1 MSHFTKYGKRMRL
14 MLMTATFV
22 ASLVCL
28 FAIPFVEKNLLKN
41 QVAYYRVEVN
51 GTEVGAANSRADAAK
66 ALADARRRLSGI
78 YPDVIYIE
86 PEYTVIKESHL
97 AAERMSEQELSDTVY
112 SALFSSIT
120 DVNSRIAYTVRM
132 DDTTVALASLDDVY
146 TLLSRVE
153 QQYDTQKEY
162 TVQLNAAGSSGD
174 YTVSFEK
181 TQTDASKDIVSA
193 VLSGQASTTQEDG
206 TVVHDGITA
215 IDFAQNV
222 TVSEVLL
229 AKTEVVNVDTAYET
243 VTKSSDSSISY
254 EVKAGETVASIASD
268 YQLDEEKIY
277 EWNTQLDKDAV
288 LAEGDVVTLS
298 VSETP
303 LSVVMTKRETY
314 EEEYRATPQYTQD
327 SEEKKGK
334 NTIED
339 EGSTGTRKVTAEVS
353 YINGRRT
360 DTKIIDEK
368 IQTESQ
374 PQVISVGTQQDDG
387 YQMPISGQFKENAD
401 NGVIWLAK
409 ERTSVY
415 AAAEGTVTRTGWYA
429 DYGYCIDITHKDGS
443 VTRYGHLDAIGVTK
457 GQSVTAGQLI
467 ANSGSTGNCNEPCL
481 YFELWINGTAVNPL
495 NYIRKN

>member
-14 MLMTATFV
+14 MLLTAMFV
-22 ASLVCL
+22 ASMVCL
-28 FAIPFVEKNLLKN
+28 FAIPFVEKNLLNN
-41 QVAYYRVEVN
+41 QVAYYRIEVN

-66 ALADARRRLSGI
+66 ALADARGRLSGI
-78 YPDVIYIE
+78 YPDVVYME

-97 AAERMSEQELSDTVY
+97 TAERMSKEELSDSIY

-120 DVNSRIAYTVRM
+120 DVNSQIAYMVRM
-132 DDTTVALASLDDVY
+132 DDATVTLASLDDVY

-162 TVQLNAAGSSGD
+162 TVQLNPIGSSGD

-206 TVVHDGITA
+206 TVVHDGITS

-229 AKTEVVNVDTAYET
+229 AKTGIVNVDTAYEA
-243 VTKSSDSSISY
+243 VTKSSENRVLY
-254 EVKAGETVASIASD
+254 EVKAGETVESVASD
-268 YQLDEEKIY
+268 YRIDKEQIY
-277 EWNTQLDKDAV
+277 EWNTQLDTDSV
-288 LAEGDVVTLS
+288 LAEGEMITLS
-298 VSETP
+298 VPETL

-314 EEEYRATPQYTQD
+314 EEAQ
-327 SEEKKGK
+327 KGK
-334 NTIED
+334 NTIEE

-368 IQTESQ
+368 VQTESQ
-374 PQVISVGTQQDDG
+374 PQVISVGTQSDSAYG
-387 YQMPISGQFKENAD
+387 LPVSGQFGGNVN

-443 VTRYGHLDAIGVTK
+443 VTRYGHLDAIGVVK
-457 GQSVTAGQLI
+457 GQNVTAGQLI
-467 ANSGSTGNCNEPCL
+467 ANSGSTGNCDEPCL
-481 YFELWINGTAVNPL
+481 YFELWINGSTVNPL
-495 NYIRKN
+495 RFIQ

>member
-14 MLMTATFV
+14 MLLTAMFV
-22 ASLVCL
+22 ASMVCL
-28 FAIPFVEKNLLKN
+28 FAIPFVEKNLLNN
-41 QVAYYRVEVN
+41 QVAYYRIEVN

-66 ALADARRRLSGI
+66 ALADARGRLSGI
-78 YPDVIYIE
+78 YPDVVYME

-97 AAERMSEQELSDTVY
+97 TAERMSEEELSDSIY

-120 DVNSRIAYTVRM
+120 DVNSQIAYMVRM
-132 DDTTVALASLDDVY
+132 DDATVTLASLDDVY

-162 TVQLNAAGSSGD
+162 TVQLNATGSSGD

-206 TVVHDGITA
+206 TVVHDGITS

-229 AKTEVVNVDTAYET
+229 AKTGIVNVDTAYEA
-243 VTKSSDSSISY
+243 VTKSSENRVLY
-254 EVKAGETVASIASD
+254 EVKAGETVESVASD
-268 YQLDEEKIY
+268 YRIDKEQIY
-277 EWNTQLDKDAV
+277 EWNTQLDTDSV
-288 LAEGDVVTLS
+288 LAEGEMITLS
-298 VSETP
+298 VPETL

-314 EEEYRATPQYTQD
+314 DEAYRATPQYIQD
-327 SEEKKGK
+327 EEAQKGK
-334 NTIED
+334 NTIEE

-368 IQTESQ
+368 VQTESQ
-374 PQVISVGTQQDDG
+374 PQVISVGTQSDSAYG
-387 YQMPISGQFKENAD
+387 LPVSGQFGGNVN

-429 DYGYCIDITHKDGS
+429 DYGYCIDITHKDGF
-443 VTRYGHLDAIGVTK
+443 VTRYGHLDAIGVVK
-457 GQSVTAGQLI
+457 GQNVTAGQLI
-467 ANSGSTGNCNEPCL
+467 ANSGSTGNCDEPCL
-481 YFELWINGTAVNPL
+481 YFELWINGSTVNPL
-495 NYIRKN
+495 RFIQ

>member
-14 MLMTATFV
+14 MLLTAMFV
-22 ASLVCL
+22 ASMVCL
-28 FAIPFVEKNLLKN
+28 FAIPFVEKNLLNN
-41 QVAYYRVEVN
+41 QVAYYRIEVN

-66 ALADARRRLSGI
+66 ALADARGRLSGI
-78 YPDVIYIE
+78 YPDVVYME

-97 AAERMSEQELSDTVY
+97 TAERMSEEELSDSIY
-112 SALFSSIT
+112 S
-120 DVNSRIAYTVRM
+120 
-132 DDTTVALASLDDVY
+132 ASLDDVY

-162 TVQLNAAGSSGD
+162 TVQLNATGSSGD

-206 TVVHDGITA
+206 TVVHDGITS

-229 AKTEVVNVDTAYET
+229 AKTGIVNVDTAYEA
-243 VTKSSDSSISY
+243 VTKSSENRVLY
-254 EVKAGETVASIASD
+254 EVKAGETVESVASD
-268 YQLDEEKIY
+268 YRIDKEQIY
-277 EWNTQLDKDAV
+277 EWNTQLDTDSV
-288 LAEGDVVTLS
+288 LAEGEMITLS
-298 VSETP
+298 VPETL

-314 EEEYRATPQYTQD
+314 DEAYRATPQYIQD
-327 SEEKKGK
+327 EEAQKGK
-334 NTIED
+334 NTIEE

-368 IQTESQ
+368 VQTESQ
-374 PQVISVGTQQDDG
+374 PQVISVGTQSDSAYG
-387 YQMPISGQFKENAD
+387 LPVSGQFGGNVN

-443 VTRYGHLDAIGVTK
+443 VTRYGHLDAIGVVK
-457 GQSVTAGQLI
+457 GQNVTAGQLI
-467 ANSGSTGNCNEPCL
+467 ANSGSTGNCEQPCL
-481 YFELWINGTAVNPL
+481 YFELWINGSTVNPL
-495 NYIRKN
+495 RFIQ

>member
-14 MLMTATFV
+14 MLLTAMFV
-22 ASLVCL
+22 ASMVCL
-28 FAIPFVEKNLLKN
+28 FAIPFVEKNLLNN
-41 QVAYYRVEVN
+41 QVAYYRIEVN

-66 ALADARRRLSGI
+66 ALADARGRLSGI
-78 YPDVIYIE
+78 YPDVVYME

-97 AAERMSEQELSDTVY
+97 TAERMSEEELSDSIY

-120 DVNSRIAYTVRM
+120 DVNSQIAYMVRM
-132 DDTTVALASLDDVY
+132 DDATVTLASLDDVY

-162 TVQLNAAGSSGD
+162 TVQLNATGSSGD

-206 TVVHDGITA
+206 TVVHDGITS

-229 AKTEVVNVDTAYET
+229 AKTGIVNVDTAYEA
-243 VTKSSDSSISY
+243 VTKSSENRVLY
-254 EVKAGETVASIASD
+254 EVKAGETVESVASD
-268 YQLDEEKIY
+268 YRIDKEQIY
-277 EWNTQLDKDAV
+277 EWNTQLDTDSV
-288 LAEGDVVTLS
+288 LAEGEMITLS
-298 VSETP
+298 VPETL

-314 EEEYRATPQYTQD
+314 DEAYRATPQYIQD
-327 SEEKKGK
+327 EEAQKGK
-334 NTIED
+334 NTIEE

-374 PQVISVGTQQDDG
+374 PQVISVGTKSD
-387 YQMPISGQFKENAD
+387 SA
-401 NGVIWLAK
+401 
-409 ERTSVY
+409 
-415 AAAEGTVTRTGWYA
+415 
-429 DYGYCIDITHKDGS
+429 YGLP
-443 VTRYGHLDAIGVTK
+443 V
-457 GQSVTAGQLI
+457 
-467 ANSGSTGNCNEPCL
+467 
-481 YFELWINGTAVNPL
+481 W
-495 NYIRKN
+495 RKCK

>member
-14 MLMTATFV
+14 MLLTAMFV
-22 ASLVCL
+22 ASMVCL
-28 FAIPFVEKNLLKN
+28 FAIPFVEKNLLNN
-41 QVAYYRVEVN
+41 QVAYYRIEVN

-66 ALADARRRLSGI
+66 ALADARGRLSRI
-78 YPDVIYIE
+78 YPDVVYME

-97 AAERMSEQELSDTVY
+97 TAERMSEEELSDSIY

-120 DVNSRIAYTVRM
+120 DVNSQIAYMVRM
-132 DDTTVALASLDDVY
+132 DDATVTLASLDDVY

-162 TVQLNAAGSSGD
+162 TVQLNATGSSGD

-206 TVVHDGITA
+206 TVVHDGITS

-229 AKTEVVNVDTAYET
+229 AKTGIVNVDTAYEA
-243 VTKSSDSSISY
+243 VTKSSENRVLY
-254 EVKAGETVASIASD
+254 EVKAGETVESVASD
-268 YQLDEEKIY
+268 YRIDKEQIY
-277 EWNTQLDKDAV
+277 EWNTQLDTDSV
-288 LAEGDVVTLS
+288 LAEGEMITLS
-298 VSETP
+298 VPETL

-314 EEEYRATPQYTQD
+314 DEAYRATPQYIQD
-327 SEEKKGK
+327 EEAQKGK
-334 NTIED
+334 NTIEE
-339 EGSTGTRKVTAEVS
+339 EGSTGTRKV
-353 YINGRRT
+353 
-360 DTKIIDEK
+360 
-368 IQTESQ
+368 
-374 PQVISVGTQQDDG
+374 ISVGTKSDSAYG
-387 YQMPISGQFKENAD
+387 LPVSGQFGGNVN

-443 VTRYGHLDAIGVTK
+443 VTRYGHLDAIGVVK
-457 GQSVTAGQLI
+457 GQNVTAGQLI
-467 ANSGSTGNCNEPCL
+467 ANSGSTGNCEQPCL
-481 YFELWINGTAVNPL
+481 YFELWINGSTVNPL
-495 NYIRKN
+495 RFIQ

>member
-14 MLMTATFV
+14 MLLTAMFV
-22 ASLVCL
+22 ASMVCL
-28 FAIPFVEKNLLKN
+28 FAIPFVEKNLLNN
-41 QVAYYRVEVN
+41 QVAYYRIEVN

-66 ALADARRRLSGI
+66 ALADARGRLSGI
-78 YPDVIYIE
+78 YPDVVYME

-97 AAERMSEQELSDTVY
+97 TAERMSEEELSDST
-112 SALFSSIT
+112 
-120 DVNSRIAYTVRM
+120 
-132 DDTTVALASLDDVY
+132 LASLDDVY

-162 TVQLNAAGSSGD
+162 TVQLNATGSSGD

-206 TVVHDGITA
+206 TVVHDGITS

-229 AKTEVVNVDTAYET
+229 AKTGIVNVDTAYEA
-243 VTKSSDSSISY
+243 VTKSSENRVLY
-254 EVKAGETVASIASD
+254 EVKAGETVESVASD
-268 YQLDEEKIY
+268 YRIDKEQIY
-277 EWNTQLDKDAV
+277 EWNTQLDTDSV
-288 LAEGDVVTLS
+288 LAEGEMITLS
-298 VSETP
+298 VPETL

-314 EEEYRATPQYTQD
+314 DEAYRATPQYIQD
-327 SEEKKGK
+327 EEAQKGK
-334 NTIED
+334 NTIEE

-368 IQTESQ
+368 VQTESQ
-374 PQVISVGTQQDDG
+374 PQVISVGTQSDSAYG
-387 YQMPISGQFKENAD
+387 LPVSGQFGGNVN

-443 VTRYGHLDAIGVTK
+443 VTRYGHLDAIGVVK
-457 GQSVTAGQLI
+457 GQNVTAGQLI
-467 ANSGSTGNCNEPCL
+467 ANSGSTGNCDEPCL
-481 YFELWINGTAVNPL
+481 YFELWINGSTVNPL
-495 NYIRKN
+495 RFIQ

>member
-14 MLMTATFV
+14 MLLTAMFA
-22 ASLVCL
+22 ASMVCL
-28 FAIPFVEKNLLKN
+28 FAIPFVEKNLLNN
-41 QVAYYRVEVN
+41 QVAYYRIEVN

-66 ALADARRRLSGI
+66 ALADARGRLSGI
-78 YPDVIYIE
+78 YPDVVYME

-97 AAERMSEQELSDTVY
+97 TAERMSEEELSDSVY

-120 DVNSRIAYTVRM
+120 DVNSQIAYTVRM
-132 DDTTVALASLDDVY
+132 DDATVTLASLDDVY

-162 TVQLNAAGSSGD
+162 TVQLNATGSSGD

-229 AKTEVVNVDTAYET
+229 AKTGIVNVDTAYEA
-243 VTKSSDSSISY
+243 VTKSSENRVLY
-254 EVKAGETVASIASD
+254 EVKAGETVESVASD
-268 YQLDEEKIY
+268 YGVDKEQIY
-277 EWNTQLDKDAV
+277 EWNTQLDTDSV
-288 LAEGDVVTLS
+288 LAEGEMITLS
-298 VSETP
+298 VPETL

-314 EEEYRATPQYTQD
+314 DEAYRATPRYIQD
-327 SEEKKGK
+327 EEAQKGK
-334 NTIED
+334 NTIEE

-368 IQTESQ
+368 VQTESQ
-374 PQVISVGTQQDDG
+374 PQVISVGTQSDSAYG
-387 YQMPISGQFKENAD
+387 LPVSGQFGGNVN

-443 VTRYGHLDAIGVTK
+443 VTIYGHLDAIGVVK
-457 GQSVTAGQLI
+457 GQNVTAGQLI
-467 ANSGSTGNCNEPCL
+467 ANSGSTGNCDEPCL
-481 YFELWINGTAVNPL
+481 YFELWINGSTVNPL
-495 NYIRKN
+495 RFIQ

>member
-14 MLMTATFV
+14 MLLTAMFV
-22 ASLVCL
+22 ASMVCL
-28 FAIPFVEKNLLKN
+28 FAIPFVEKNLLNN
-41 QVAYYRVEVN
+41 QVAYYRIEVN

-66 ALADARRRLSGI
+66 ALADARGRLSGI
-78 YPDVIYIE
+78 YPDVVYME

-97 AAERMSEQELSDTVY
+97 TAERMSEEELSDSIY

-120 DVNSRIAYTVRM
+120 DVNSQIAYMVRM
-132 DDTTVALASLDDVY
+132 DDATVTLASLDDVY

-162 TVQLNAAGSSGD
+162 TVQLNATGSSGD

-206 TVVHDGITA
+206 TVVHDGITS

-229 AKTEVVNVDTAYET
+229 AKTGIVNVDTAYEA
-243 VTKSSDSSISY
+243 VTKSSENRVLY
-254 EVKAGETVASIASD
+254 EVKAGETVESVASD
-268 YQLDEEKIY
+268 YRIDKEQIY
-277 EWNTQLDKDAV
+277 EWNTQLDTDSV
-288 LAEGDVVTLS
+288 LAEGEMITLS
-298 VSETP
+298 VPETL

-314 EEEYRATPQYTQD
+314 DEAYRATPQYIQD
-327 SEEKKGK
+327 EEAQKGK
-334 NTIED
+334 NTIEE

-368 IQTESQ
+368 VQTESQ
-374 PQVISVGTQQDDG
+374 PQVISAGTQSDSAYG
-387 YQMPISGQFKENAD
+387 LPVSGQFGGNVN

-443 VTRYGHLDAIGVTK
+443 VTRYGHLNAIGVVN
-457 GQSVTAGQLI
+457 GQNVTAGQLI
-467 ANSGSTGNCNEPCL
+467 ANSGSTGNCDEPCL
-481 YFELWINGTAVNPL
+481 YFELWINGSTVNPL
-495 NYIRKN
+495 RFIQ

>member
-14 MLMTATFV
+14 MLLTAMFV
-22 ASLVCL
+22 ASMVCL
-28 FAIPFVEKNLLKN
+28 FAIPFVEKNLLNN
-41 QVAYYRVEVN
+41 QVAYYRIEVN

-66 ALADARRRLSGI
+66 ALADARGRLSRI
-78 YPDVIYIE
+78 YPDVVYME

-97 AAERMSEQELSDTVY
+97 TAERMSEEELSDSIY

-120 DVNSRIAYTVRM
+120 DVNSQIAYMVRM
-132 DDTTVALASLDDVY
+132 DDATVTLASLDDVY

-162 TVQLNAAGSSGD
+162 TVQLNATGSSGD

-206 TVVHDGITA
+206 TVVHDGITS

-229 AKTEVVNVDTAYET
+229 AKTGIVNVDTAYEA
-243 VTKSSDSSISY
+243 VTKSSENRVLY
-254 EVKAGETVASIASD
+254 EVKAGETVESVASD
-268 YQLDEEKIY
+268 YRIDKEQIY
-277 EWNTQLDKDAV
+277 EWNTQLDTDSV
-288 LAEGDVVTLS
+288 LAEGEMITLS
-298 VSETP
+298 VPETL

-314 EEEYRATPQYTQD
+314 DEAYRATPQYIQD
-327 SEEKKGK
+327 EEAQKGK
-334 NTIED
+334 NTIEE

-368 IQTESQ
+368 VQTESQ
-374 PQVISVGTQQDDG
+374 PQVISVGTKSDSAYGLPFPD
-387 YQMPISGQFKENAD
+387 S
-401 NGVIWLAK
+401 LA
-409 ERTSVY
+409 EM
-415 AAAEGTVTRTGWYA
+415 
-429 DYGYCIDITHKDGS
+429 
-443 VTRYGHLDAIGVTK
+443 
-457 GQSVTAGQLI
+457 
-467 ANSGSTGNCNEPCL
+467 
-481 YFELWINGTAVNPL
+481 
-495 NYIRKN
+495 

>member
-14 MLMTATFV
+14 MLLTAMFV
-22 ASLVCL
+22 ASMVCL
-28 FAIPFVEKNLLKN
+28 FAIPFVEKNLLNN
-41 QVAYYRVEVN
+41 QVAYYRIEVN

-66 ALADARRRLSGI
+66 ALADARGRLSGI
-78 YPDVIYIE
+78 YPDVVYME

-97 AAERMSEQELSDTVY
+97 TAERMSEEELSDSIY

-120 DVNSRIAYTVRM
+120 DVNSQIAYMVRM
-132 DDTTVALASLDDVY
+132 DDATVTLASLDDVY

-162 TVQLNAAGSSGD
+162 TVQLNATGSSGD

-206 TVVHDGITA
+206 TVVHDGITS

-229 AKTEVVNVDTAYET
+229 AKTGIVNVDTAYEA
-243 VTKSSDSSISY
+243 VTKSSENRVLY
-254 EVKAGETVASIASD
+254 EVKAGETVESVASD
-268 YQLDEEKIY
+268 YRIDKEQIY
-277 EWNTQLDKDAV
+277 EWNTQLDTDSV
-288 LAEGDVVTLS
+288 LAEGEMITLS
-298 VSETP
+298 VPETL

-314 EEEYRATPQYTQD
+314 DEAYRATPQYIQD
-327 SEEKKGK
+327 EEAQKGK
-334 NTIED
+334 NTIEE

-368 IQTESQ
+368 VQTESQ
-374 PQVISVGTQQDDG
+374 PQVISVGTQSDSAYG
-387 YQMPISGQFKENAD
+387 LPVSGQFGGNVN

-443 VTRYGHLDAIGVTK
+443 VTRDGHLDAIGVVK
-457 GQSVTAGQLI
+457 GQNVTAGQLI
-467 ANSGSTGNCNEPCL
+467 ANSGSTGNCDEPCL
-481 YFELWINGTAVNPL
+481 YFELWINGSTVNPL
-495 NYIRKN
+495 RFIQ

>member
-14 MLMTATFV
+14 MLLTAMFA
-22 ASLVCL
+22 ASMVCL
-28 FAIPFVEKNLLKN
+28 FAIPFVEKNLLNN
-41 QVAYYRVEVN
+41 QVAYYRIEVN

-66 ALADARRRLSGI
+66 ALADARGRLSGI
-78 YPDVIYIE
+78 YPDVVYME

-97 AAERMSEQELSDTVY
+97 TAERMSEEELSDSVY

-120 DVNSRIAYTVRM
+120 DVNSQIAYTVRM
-132 DDTTVALASLDDVY
+132 DDATVTLASLDDVY

-162 TVQLNAAGSSGD
+162 TVQLNATGSSGD

-206 TVVHDGITA
+206 TVVHDGITS

-229 AKTEVVNVDTAYET
+229 AKTGIVNVDTAYEA
-243 VTKSSDSSISY
+243 VTKSSENRVLY
-254 EVKAGETVASIASD
+254 EVKAGETVESVASD
-268 YQLDEEKIY
+268 YRIDKEQIY
-277 EWNTQLDKDAV
+277 EWNTQLDTDSV
-288 LAEGDVVTLS
+288 LAEGEMITLS
-298 VSETP
+298 VPETL

-314 EEEYRATPQYTQD
+314 DEAYRATPRYIQD
-327 SEEKKGK
+327 EEAQKGK
-334 NTIED
+334 NTIEE

-368 IQTESQ
+368 VQTESQ
-374 PQVISVGTQQDDG
+374 PQVISVGTQSDSAYG
-387 YQMPISGQFKENAD
+387 LPVSGQFGGNVN

-443 VTRYGHLDAIGVTK
+443 VTRYGHLDAIGVVK
-457 GQSVTAGQLI
+457 GQNVTAGQLI
-467 ANSGSTGNCNEPCL
+467 ANSGSTGNCDEPCL
-481 YFELWINGTAVNPL
+481 YFELWINGNTVNPL
-495 NYIRKN
+495 RFIQ